1 MSHTTIKT
9 LFKSMF
15 LGTDKSGSQDGCG
28 IQATKFALLSKIIS
42 EKEDD
47 LVTNEWTA
55 VKKWEDAAVQIWRE
69 RRSWVRRAG
78 EK

>member
-1 MSHTTIKT
+1 MDVGFMQPNLHYW
-9 LFKSMF
+9 
-15 LGTDKSGSQDGCG
+15 
-28 IQATKFALLSKIIS
+28 LSKIIS

-55 VKKWEDAAVQIWRE
+55 VKMWEDAAVQIWRE